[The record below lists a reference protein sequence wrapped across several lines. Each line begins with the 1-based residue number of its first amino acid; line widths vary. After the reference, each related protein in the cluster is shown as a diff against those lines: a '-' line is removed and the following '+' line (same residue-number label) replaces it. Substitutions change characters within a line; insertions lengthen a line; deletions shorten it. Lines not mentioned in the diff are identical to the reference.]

1 MRHAH
6 PMRTQAGR
14 TLVIAVIALVI
25 VLTGA
30 LALVH
35 HDRQRLQDVC
45 AGLTRGIPLGEVTR
59 RAEALTGVRILPVNT
74 EDQHL
79 LILHSP
85 LVPSGTACE
94 VRHDGL
100 SVVATR
106 MTAKP

>member
-1 MRHAH
+1 MVL
-6 PMRTQAGR
+6 G
-14 TLVIAVIALVI
+14 VIALVI

-35 HDRQRLQDVC
+35 QDRQRLQDLC
-45 AGLTRGIPLGEVTR
+45 AGLTRGTSLGEVTR
-59 RAEALTGVRILPVNT
+59 RAEALTGVRVLPVNT

-94 VRHDGL
+94 ARHDGL
-100 SVVATR
+100 AVVATR

>member
-1 MRHAH
+1 
-6 PMRTQAGR
+6 MRTQTGR
-14 TLVIAVIALVI
+14 IMVFAVIALVI
-25 VLTGA
+25 VLTAA
-30 LALVH
+30 LAAVH
-35 HDRQRLQDVC
+35 HDRQRLQDLC
-45 AGLTRGIPLGEVTR
+45 AGLPRGTSLGEVTR
-59 RAEALTGVRILPVNT
+59 RAETLTGVRVLPVNT

-100 SVVATR
+100 GVVATR